1 MTTIGFILILV
12 LVLLGGS
19 LAAIGDRVGSRIGKK
34 RMRLFNLRP
43 KQTATLMTILTGTLI
58 SASTLILL
66 FASSKPLRQGVFE
79 LDRLLE
85 ERRAQIKDLESKVTE
100 ATEQKNKIESE
111 LKKVREEQVTAR
123 QRLDRLNRNYQS
135 SRKQLRAVSERVAR
149 FQEEARRLQNERNVL
164 NDQKERL
171 IAQRD
176 RLERQKTLLA
186 GQIGQLQ
193 TRVQD
198 QNRQLLARE
207 RQLESQRKLL
217 ENQQKLLTERQTR
230 LQRLEIARQSLQ
242 GEIDRRD
249 ARISELDRSIVG
261 KNLALEQTEGR
272 LRELESQIVS
282 LRREVEVLEQYYQ
295 TYQELREKQIA
306 IVRGQVLSFGAFRV
320 VDPGAIVGAID
331 QLLRQANTFAIRAT
345 RPRDPNPEERVV
357 KITKAQVEQL
367 IQQLQDG
374 GEYVVRILSAGNYVI
389 GEREVRVVADVVPN
403 RQIFSDNQVIA
414 AVSVDSRDMS
424 EEELQNRLDLLL
436 ASAQF
441 RARSAGV
448 LGTIQVEDGLLTT
461 VVNFIDRVKRSEVEI
476 DTIEA
481 IASEE
486 TKTAG
491 PLKLRLVAKSNGEMV
506 FTTTP

>member
-85 ERRAQIKDLESKVTE
+85 ERRAQIKALESKVTE

-111 LKKVREEQVTAR
+111 LKKVREEQVVAR

-135 SRKQLRAVSERVAR
+135 SRRQLRAVSERVAR
-149 FQEEARRLQNERNVL
+149 FQEEARQLQNERNSL

-176 RLERQKTLLA
+176 RLEKQKTLLS
-186 GQIGQLQ
+186 GQINQLQ
-193 TRVQD
+193 TRVGD

-207 RQLESQRKLL
+207 RQLE
-217 ENQQKLLTERQTR
+217 NQQKLLTERQAR
-230 LQRLEIARQSLQ
+230 LQRLEIARRSLQ
-242 GEIDRRD
+242 EEIDRRD
-249 ARISELDRSIVG
+249 ARIRELDRSIVG

-272 LRELESQIVS
+272 LRELESQIAS
-282 LRREVEVLEQYYQ
+282 LQHEVEVLEQYYQ

-345 RPRDPNPEERVV
+345 RPRNPNQEERVV

-403 RQIFSDNQVIA
+403 RQIFSENQVIA
-414 AVSVDSRDMS
+414 AVSIDSRDMS
-424 EEELQNRLDLLL
+424 EEDLQNRLDLLL

-448 LGTIQVEDGLLTT
+448 LGTIQVEEGLLTA

-491 PLKLRLVAKSNGEMV
+491 PLKLRLVARSNGEVV
-506 FTTTP
+506 FTTTS